1 MVESNTDNRLKVVS
15 ILLVSIV
22 MVTIAKATAALLT
35 GSLFLKAET
44 FDSLLDI
51 INISIIYF
59 AVNFSMNPPDRD
71 HHYGHG
77 KAESLA
83 AFLEA
88 LFILFVVMLIL
99 YESIQHILN
108 PTPIGNYSIGLSIL
122 ASIILIDL
130 ALFIYSRRAAVRY
143 LSPALEACSVNLLGD
158 LARSIPEIIC
168 FAFIAFSGFYI
179 FDVAVSIILSIIL
192 ARESYKLL
200 FKSSGI
206 LLDRA
211 PTGIAEKMSLIL
223 SGLDVVE
230 NIKRIR
236 VRSLGDKLQVDLSL
250 SIKSDSSI
258 TEAHSI
264 ADYIEEKVKAL
275 YRDADVTIHIEPPQ
289 KADLESLIKNT
300 VFRNPKVKNI
310 HSIRAYNLGSK
321 LALIFHVELDPSI
334 PLDEAHRVSE
344 EIEDNLRGVI
354 PNLGFISIHTE
365 SSLERS
371 EATLKE
377 VEYREMLTVIEEA
390 RRSIE
395 GIEEI
400 HEATVI
406 ESKGTK
412 VLTLHIELKPD
423 IRLREAHQIASNI
436 EAYLKEKLKVDEV
449 YIHLEPRKPLNQE
462 LDIENTSS
470 MDP

>member
-1 MVESNTDNRLKVVS
+1 LVESNFDSRLKIVS
-15 ILLVSIV
+15 LLLVSVI
-22 MVTIAKATAALLT
+22 MVTIAKAIAALLT
-35 GSLFLKAET
+35 RSLFLKAEM

-51 INISIIYF
+51 INISIVYF
-59 AVNFSMNPPDRD
+59 AVRFSMNPPDRD

-88 LFILFVVMLIL
+88 LFILLVVILIF
-99 YESIQHILN
+99 YESIQRILN
-108 PTPIGNYSIGLSIL
+108 PIPIGSYSIGLSIL

-130 ALFIYSRRAAVRY
+130 ALFIYSRRAAVHY

-179 FDVAVSIILSIIL
+179 FDVIISIILSIIL

-200 FKSSGI
+200 FKSSGV

-211 PTGIAEKMSLIL
+211 PTGIAERISLIL
-223 SGLDVVE
+223 SSVDVVE
-230 NIKRIR
+230 KIKRIR
-236 VRSLGDKLQVDLSL
+236 VRSLGDRLQVDLSI
-250 SIKSDSSI
+250 SIRSDSSI
-258 TEAHSI
+258 TEAHGI

-275 YRDADVTIHIEPPQ
+275 YGDADVTIHVEPPQ
-289 KADLESLIKNT
+289 KADLESLVKNI

-310 HSIRAYNLGSK
+310 HSIRAYTVGGK

-334 PLDEAHRVSE
+334 PLDEAHILSE
-344 EIEDNLRGVI
+344 EIEDGLRQAI
-354 PNLGFISIHTE
+354 PNLAFVSIHTE

-371 EATLKE
+371 EASLKGIE
-377 VEYREMLTVIEEA
+377 DREILRIVEEA
-390 RRSIE
+390 RK
-395 GIEEI
+395 GIGGVEEI
-400 HEATVI
+400 HEAMMI

-423 IRLREAHQIASNI
+423 IPLREAHQIASNI

-449 YIHLEPRKPLNQE
+449 HIHLEPRKSLN
-462 LDIENTSS
+462 
-470 MDP
+470 